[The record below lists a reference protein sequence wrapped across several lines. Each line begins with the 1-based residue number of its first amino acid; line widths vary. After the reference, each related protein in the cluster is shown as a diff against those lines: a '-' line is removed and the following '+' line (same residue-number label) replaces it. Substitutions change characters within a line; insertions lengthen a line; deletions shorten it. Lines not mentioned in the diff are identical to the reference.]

1 MKAKHSTN
9 DERQHAY
16 HEHSDPKWHG
26 THGQG
31 DLELQTTLVR
41 TSYAVKIY
49 SFSAGAIH
57 LMGDYFLVLASP
69 FALTYT
75 ASGYVCLPE
84 VLIIV
89 NVSNGEVLTR
99 VTRFSWSGISGDLG
113 PSLYMDYTS
122 NNTIIYTQCQLGHCT
137 TYLTT
142 PKTLIKDQW
151 YYLTN
156 DTSYIALITILL
168 ITLAALFELI
178 IRHNHSSELND
189 KVPRAK

>member
-1 MKAKHSTN
+1 MMNDNTLIMSTVTLN
-9 DERQHAY
+9 
-16 HEHSDPKWHG
+16 G
-26 THGQG
+26 TVLM
-31 DLELQTTLVR
+31 DR
-41 TSYAVKIY
+41 AIWSYKPPWCAPSYAVKIY

-122 NNTIIYTQCQLGHCT
+122 NNTIIYTQCQLGTAPHT
-137 TYLTT
+137 
-142 PKTLIKDQW
+142 
-151 YYLTN
+151 
-156 DTSYIALITILL
+156 
-168 ITLAALFELI
+168 
-178 IRHNHSSELND
+178 
-189 KVPRAK
+189 

>member
-1 MKAKHSTN
+1 M
-9 DERQHAY
+9 E
-16 HEHSDPKWHG
+16 
-26 THGQG
+26 
-31 DLELQTTLVR
+31 
-41 TSYAVKIY
+41 IY

-57 LMGDYFLVLASP
+57 LVGDYFLVLASP

-84 VLIIV
+84 ALIIV
-89 NVSNGEVLTR
+89 NVNNGEVLTR

-151 YYLTN
+151 YYLIS
-156 DTSYIALITILL
+156 DTPYPTLTTTTLLTLLATLYETIQ
-168 ITLAALFELI
+168 IKHTKQKKQNKF
-178 IRHNHSSELND
+178 
-189 KVPRAK
+189 